1 MRRVIAGLLTAGALA
16 ATAGAALPA
25 VAAAE
30 LPGNRVYELVSPWES
45 RGVDYEYA
53 WAWGD
58 GDTAAFASLN
68 DVPGLTLA
76 YRTDTGWL
84 HDRVELLPP
93 DARLDLRHFV
103 VDADPAGA
111 RMLVKYTTRDAA
123 KDVSLA
129 LLEGGEWR
137 VVGDNLAYVGGSSD
151 LSRLVVERSAD
162 AAVPFPGVTSRTGV
176 FLWEDG
182 EVTAIGDDDP
192 RAATC
197 GADAAG
203 VGRNDV
209 AYLRPSEIGWRGATG
224 GGQRG
229 VSDDAGTVVLVTR
242 RCSDGGA
249 TLEPHV
255 LVSRGG
261 ETVDVSQPVAGP
273 DAPAAFA
280 GNALDG
286 SAVFFTTAAQLQTGD
301 VNGVSDLY
309 RYDVDSGTLTRVSAG
324 ATDGV
329 TPRGVTVAY
338 PAREGGAAWFV
349 TGDSTATT
357 LWVWGAG
364 GAADQIATGGGTAFD
379 LRPSYLDRYGSN
391 DETQSQVTPD
401 GYALAWV
408 SRAPL
413 GGSPGTTEQ
422 LLRATADGEV
432 VCVSCPR
439 AGSSASAVGLGHTLD
454 DMTVPLDRMTPDG
467 ETIAFETVSAIDPA
481 DRNGAID
488 VYIWE
493 SGTLSLISSGTHGRG
508 AFLAGVSPYGDVF
521 FRDGAGLT
529 PGVEDDRFHVYTARV
544 DGGFPAPQPGC
555 SGDACQ
561 GDPRIPDATPGPS
574 GSETQNGPEDVDDP
588 VARWAPD
595 PAVRLAKLSAKAKR
609 KLAAGRA
616 VKLVV
621 RSTAAG
627 RVTATVRYRV
637 GTRWVRSSG
646 AARTVKAAG
655 RTTLTVRLNR
665 AARKRLAAKGA
676 LRVRV
681 EVGHGAGVR
690 TVATGFVL
698 KTKARSG
705 AHA

>member
-1 MRRVIAGLLTAGALA
+1 MRRALAGLLTAGAVAAA
-16 ATAGAALPA
+16 ATAVAPA

-30 LPGNRVYELVSPWES
+30 LSGGRVYELVSPWQS

-68 DVPGLTLA
+68 DVPGLTLG
-76 YRTDTGWL
+76 YRTDTGWRQ
-84 HDRVELLPP
+84 DRVELLPP
-93 DARLDLRHFV
+93 DARLDLRHFL
-103 VDADPAGA
+103 VDDEPSGA
-111 RMLVKYTTRDAA
+111 RMLVKYTTRDPANG
-123 KDVSLA
+123 VSLA
-129 LLEGGEWR
+129 LLEDGDWR
-137 VVGDNLAYVGGSSD
+137 VVGDNLAYVGGSTD
-151 LSRLVVERSAD
+151 LSRLVVERSSD

-182 EVTAIGDDDP
+182 EVTPIGDDDS
-192 RAATC
+192 RAAAC

-209 AYLRPSEIGWRGATG
+209 TYLESSTTWRGATG

-242 RCSDGGA
+242 RCTSGGT

-255 LVSRGG
+255 LVSRDG
-261 ETVDVSQPVAGP
+261 ETVDVSAPIAGA
-273 DAPAAFA
+273 DAAARFA

-286 SAVFFTTAAQLQTGD
+286 STVYFTTAAQLESDD
-301 VNGVSDLY
+301 VNGVADLY
-309 RYDVDSGTLTRVSAG
+309 RYDVGDGSLTRVSAG
-324 ATDGV
+324 ATDGGS
-329 TPRGVTVAY
+329 PSGVTVAY

-357 LWVWGAG
+357 LWVWGEG
-364 GAADQIATGGGTAFD
+364 GPAEQIATGNGTAFD
-379 LRPSYLDRYGSN
+379 LQTSYLDRYGSN
-391 DETQSQVTPD
+391 YDKQSQVTPD
-401 GYALAWV
+401 GYALAWI

-413 GGSPGTTEQ
+413 GGSPGGSDQ

-439 AGSSASAVGLGHTLD
+439 AGASASGVGLGQSLD
-454 DMTVPLDRMTPDG
+454 YMTVPLDRMTPDG
-467 ETIAFETVSAIDPA
+467 ETIAFETTTAIDPA
-481 DRNGAID
+481 DGNGKYD
-488 VYIWE
+488 VYVWE

-521 FRDGAGLT
+521 FRDGAALV
-529 PGVEDDRFHVYTARV
+529 PGVEDDRFHVYAARV
-544 DGGFPAPQPGC
+544 DGGFPAPPQRC
-555 SGDACQ
+555 SGDGCQ
-561 GDPRIPDATPGPS
+561 GEPRAPEVTPGPS

-588 VARWAPD
+588 VARWAAD
-595 PAVRLAKLSAKAKR
+595 PAVTLTKLSTQAKR

-627 RVTATVRYRV
+627 RVTAQVRYRV
-637 GTRWVRSSG
+637 GKRWVRSSG

-655 RTTLTVRLNR
+655 RTTLTLRLSR

-676 LRVRV
+676 LRVRI
-681 EVGHGAGVR
+681 EVDHGAGVR
-690 TVATGFVL
+690 TAATAFVL
-698 KTKARSG
+698 KTKVRRG